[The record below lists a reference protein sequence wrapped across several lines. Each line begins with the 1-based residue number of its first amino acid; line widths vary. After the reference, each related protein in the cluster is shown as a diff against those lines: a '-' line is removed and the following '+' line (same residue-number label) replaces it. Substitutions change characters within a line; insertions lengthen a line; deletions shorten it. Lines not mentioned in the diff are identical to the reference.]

1 MIIDPLLEADTI
13 SDLRKALS
21 SLAAHCWNARL
32 THYLTY
38 DRQRQVLLYRDEAI
52 ELAHEHQPGACA
64 LSLRTIDDQSLDW
77 PESLPANGSHRMA
90 VPIFTWGSLSAV
102 VCLSFESEPSKL
114 EGLSTVKKALGS
126 IGEKVRR
133 QDRISQFV
141 DRSKELWV
149 QASEAQ
155 GKKGHVERILR
166 LSSALAEMLDLSAQV
181 QAELVQAAQYH
192 DIGQLATADPKTAQ
206 ARRDHPLIGASLL
219 NCHPDLHGVATL
231 VETHHERY
239 DGSGLPKGLSGNE
252 VPLEGWVLALT
263 EDVVEQWENSLEK
276 FETKVQN
283 FFEGPAKHHHPD
295 VVDALCGL
303 VDSGKLQ
310 EIL

>member
-1 MIIDPLLEADTI
+1 MIIDPLLEADTLA
-13 SDLRKALS
+13 DLRKALAA
-21 SLAAHCWNARL
+21 LTAHCWNART
-32 THYLTY
+32 THYLAY
-38 DRQRQVLLYRDEAI
+38 DRRRQVLLHRDEVL
-52 ELAHEHQPGACA
+52 ELGQEHQPGACA
-64 LSLRTIDDQSLDW
+64 LSLRMIDDQSLEW
-77 PESLPANGSHRMA
+77 PESLSVRGDYRMA
-90 VPIFTWGSLSAV
+90 LPIFNWGSLSAV
-102 VCLSFESEPSKL
+102 VCLSFEAKPPSL
-114 EGLSTVKKALGS
+114 EGLAVVEKALGS
-126 IGEKVRR
+126 IGEKVRN

-149 QASEAQ
+149 QAIEAQ

-192 DIGQLATADPKTAQ
+192 DIGQLTFADPTTAQ
-206 ARRDHPLIGASLL
+206 ARKDHPLIGAGLL
-219 NCHPDLHGVATL
+219 HHHPELSGVALL
-231 VETHHERY
+231 VETHHERF

-252 VPLEGWVLALT
+252 VPMEGWVLALS
-263 EDVVEQWENSLEK
+263 EDVVEQWEGSLEK
-276 FETKVQN
+276 FETKVRN

-303 VDSGKLQ
+303 VDAGKLQ

>member
-1 MIIDPLLEADTI
+1 MIIDPLLEADTVGE
-13 SDLRKALS
+13 LRKALS
-21 SLAAHCWNARL
+21 SVASHCWNARV

-38 DRQRQVLLYRDEAI
+38 DRHRQVLFYRDEPI
-52 ELAHEHQPGACA
+52 ELGQEHQPGACA
-64 LSLRTIDDQSLDW
+64 LSLRTIDDQSLEW
-77 PESLPANGSHRMA
+77 PECLTAKGHHRMA

-102 VCLSFESEPSKL
+102 MCLSFDAKPSKL
-114 EGLSTVKKALGS
+114 DGLSAVEKALGS

-141 DRSKELWV
+141 ERSKELWV

-166 LSSALAEMLDLSAQV
+166 LSSALAEMLDLSSQV
-181 QAELVQAAQYH
+181 QSELVQAAQYH
-192 DIGQLATADPKTAQ
+192 DIGQLTMADPTTAQ
-206 ARRDHPLIGASLL
+206 ARRDHPLVGAGLL
-219 NCHPDLHGVATL
+219 NCHPDLQGVATL
-231 VETHHERY
+231 VESHHERY